1 MPLFAP
7 LRPVS
12 WPGRCRYGI
21 SSSKVSLRCVPRA
34 PRITLG
40 GIIHGAEQLGADFL
54 VMNSTPGIALVSL
67 RISTEGLMYNQCAFG
82 PDLVTRVE
90 PYYSED
96 IAPEGIKR
104 GSILV
109 FESYHKNHRS
119 NNKANSSI
127 NQSPK
132 MTITITVEK
141 DGYYEVNG
149 TRQEPTV
156 SLYVIPAASKL
167 RRMLKDTKDLI
178 VCPGVYDGL
187 SARVAMEVGFKGL
200 YMTGAGTTASRL
212 GMADLGLAQLHDMK
226 TNAEMIANLDPFGPP
241 LIADMDT
248 GYGGPLMVS
257 KSVQQYIQAGVAGFH
272 IEDQISNKRCG
283 HLAGK
288 KVVSLEEYLM
298 RIRAAKLTKDRLHSD
313 IVLIARTDALQQ
325 HGYEECIRRLRAARD
340 IGADVGL
347 LEGFTSKEQ
356 ARQAV
361 QDLAPWPL
369 LLNMVENGATPLITT
384 KEAEDMGFRIM
395 IFSFATIT
403 PAYLGIKATLERLK
417 TEGVVGVPDG
427 VGPRKLFEVC
437 GLMDSMKIDTES
449 GNDGFSEGV

>member
-1 MPLFAP
+1 
-7 LRPVS
+7 
-12 WPGRCRYGI
+12 
-21 SSSKVSLRCVPRA
+21 
-34 PRITLG
+34 
-40 GIIHGAEQLGADFL
+40 
-54 VMNSTPGIALVSL
+54 
-67 RISTEGLMYNQCAFG
+67 
-82 PDLVTRVE
+82 
-90 PYYSED
+90 
-96 IAPEGIKR
+96 
-104 GSILV
+104 
-109 FESYHKNHRS
+109 
-119 NNKANSSI
+119 
-127 NQSPK
+127 

-149 TRQEPTV
+149 ARQEPTV

-187 SARVAMEVGFKGL
+187 SARIAMQVGFKGL

-248 GYGGPLMVS
+248 GYGGPLMVA

-272 IEDQISNKRCG
+272 IEDQIQNKRCG
-283 HLAGK
+283 HLNGK
-288 KVVSLEEYLM
+288 KVVGLEEYLT

-325 HGYEECIRRLRAARD
+325 HGYEECIRRLKAARD

-369 LLNMVENGATPLITT
+369 LLNMVENGASPLITT
-384 KEAEDMGFRIM
+384 KEAEEMGFRIM

-403 PAYLGIKATLERLK
+403 PAYMGIKATLERLK
-417 TEGVVGVPDG
+417 SEGVVGVPEG
-427 VGPRKLFEVC
+427 LGPKTIFDVC
-437 GLMDSMKIDTES
+437 GLMDSMKVDTES
-449 GNDGFSEGV
+449 GGDGFVDGV

>member
-1 MPLFAP
+1 
-7 LRPVS
+7 
-12 WPGRCRYGI
+12 
-21 SSSKVSLRCVPRA
+21 
-34 PRITLG
+34 
-40 GIIHGAEQLGADFL
+40 
-54 VMNSTPGIALVSL
+54 
-67 RISTEGLMYNQCAFG
+67 
-82 PDLVTRVE
+82 
-90 PYYSED
+90 
-96 IAPEGIKR
+96 
-104 GSILV
+104 
-109 FESYHKNHRS
+109 
-119 NNKANSSI
+119 
-127 NQSPK
+127 

-141 DGYYEVNG
+141 GGYYEVNG
-149 TRQEPTV
+149 ALHEPTV

-187 SARVAMEVGFKGL
+187 SARIAMEVGFKGL

-272 IEDQISNKRCG
+272 IEDQIQNKRCG

-288 KVVSLEEYLM
+288 KVVGLDDFLT
-298 RIRAAKLTKDRLHSD
+298 RIRAAKLTKDRFHSD

-325 HGYEECIRRLRAARD
+325 HGYDECVRRLKAARD

-347 LEGFTSKEQ
+347 IEGFTSKDQ

-384 KEAEDMGFRIM
+384 KEAEEMGFRIM

-403 PAYLGIKATLERLK
+403 PAYQGIKTTLQHLK
-417 TEGVVGVPDG
+417 SEGVVGTPEG
-427 VGPRKLFEVC
+427 LSPKTIFSLC
-437 GLMDSMKIDTES
+437 GLLDSMRIDTES
-449 GNDGFSEGV
+449 GGDGFVDGV

>member
-1 MPLFAP
+1 
-7 LRPVS
+7 
-12 WPGRCRYGI
+12 
-21 SSSKVSLRCVPRA
+21 
-34 PRITLG
+34 
-40 GIIHGAEQLGADFL
+40 
-54 VMNSTPGIALVSL
+54 
-67 RISTEGLMYNQCAFG
+67 
-82 PDLVTRVE
+82 
-90 PYYSED
+90 
-96 IAPEGIKR
+96 
-104 GSILV
+104 
-109 FESYHKNHRS
+109 
-119 NNKANSSI
+119 
-127 NQSPK
+127 

-187 SARVAMEVGFKGL
+187 SARIAMQIGFKGL

-272 IEDQISNKRCG
+272 IEDQIQNKRCG
-283 HLAGK
+283 HLNGK
-288 KVVSLEEYLM
+288 KVVSLDEYLM
-298 RIRAAKLTKDRLHSD
+298 RIRAAKLAKDRLHSD

-325 HGYEECIRRLRAARD
+325 HGYEECIRRLKAARD

-356 ARQAV
+356 AQQAV

-369 LLNMVENGATPLITT
+369 LLNMVENGASPLITT
-384 KEAEDMGFRIM
+384 KEAEEMGFRIM

-403 PAYLGIKATLERLK
+403 PAYMGIKATLERLK
-417 TEGVVGVPDG
+417 ADGVIGVPEG
-427 VGPRKLFEVC
+427 LGPRTIFEVC

-449 GNDGFSEGV
+449 GNDGFAEGV

>member
-1 MPLFAP
+1 
-7 LRPVS
+7 
-12 WPGRCRYGI
+12 
-21 SSSKVSLRCVPRA
+21 
-34 PRITLG
+34 
-40 GIIHGAEQLGADFL
+40 
-54 VMNSTPGIALVSL
+54 
-67 RISTEGLMYNQCAFG
+67 
-82 PDLVTRVE
+82 
-90 PYYSED
+90 
-96 IAPEGIKR
+96 
-104 GSILV
+104 
-109 FESYHKNHRS
+109 
-119 NNKANSSI
+119 
-127 NQSPK
+127 

-187 SARVAMEVGFKGL
+187 SARIAMEVGFKGL

-272 IEDQISNKRCG
+272 IEDQIQNKRCG
-283 HLAGK
+283 HLNGK
-288 KVVSLEEYLM
+288 KVVGLEEYLM

-325 HGYEECIRRLRAARD
+325 HGYDECIRRLKAARD

-369 LLNMVENGATPLITT
+369 LLNMVENGASPLITT
-384 KEAEDMGFRIM
+384 KEAEEMGFRIM
-395 IFSFATIT
+395 IFSFATIS
-403 PAYLGIKATLERLK
+403 PAYMGIKATLERLK
-417 TEGVVGVPDG
+417 SDGVVGVPEG
-427 VGPRKLFEVC
+427 LGPRTIFEVC
-437 GLMDSMKIDTES
+437 GLMDSMKVDTES
-449 GNDGFSEGV
+449 GNDGFAEGV

>member
-1 MPLFAP
+1 
-7 LRPVS
+7 
-12 WPGRCRYGI
+12 
-21 SSSKVSLRCVPRA
+21 
-34 PRITLG
+34 
-40 GIIHGAEQLGADFL
+40 
-54 VMNSTPGIALVSL
+54 
-67 RISTEGLMYNQCAFG
+67 
-82 PDLVTRVE
+82 
-90 PYYSED
+90 
-96 IAPEGIKR
+96 
-104 GSILV
+104 
-109 FESYHKNHRS
+109 
-119 NNKANSSI
+119 
-127 NQSPK
+127 

-149 TRQEPTV
+149 TPQEPTV

-167 RRMLKDTKDLI
+167 RRMLRDTKDLI

-187 SARVAMEVGFKGL
+187 SARVAMEVGFKAM

-212 GMADLGLAQLHDMK
+212 GMADLGLAQLHDMR

-248 GYGGPLMVS
+248 GYGGPLVVS

-272 IEDQISNKRCG
+272 IEDQIQNKRCG
-283 HLAGK
+283 HLQGK
-288 KVVSLEEYLM
+288 KVVGLDEYIT
-298 RIRAAKLTKDRLHSD
+298 RIRAAKMTKDRLHSD

-325 HGYEECIRRLRAARD
+325 HGYDECIRRLKAARD

-384 KEAEDMGFRIM
+384 KEAEEMGFRIM

-403 PAYLGIKATLERLK
+403 PAYLGIKSTLEHLK
-417 TEGVVGVPDG
+417 KEGVVGTPEG
-427 VGPRKLFEVC
+427 LGPRKLFEVC
-437 GLMDSMKIDTES
+437 GLMESMRVDTEA
-449 GNDGFSEGV
+449 GGDGFSQGV

>member
-1 MPLFAP
+1 
-7 LRPVS
+7 
-12 WPGRCRYGI
+12 
-21 SSSKVSLRCVPRA
+21 
-34 PRITLG
+34 
-40 GIIHGAEQLGADFL
+40 
-54 VMNSTPGIALVSL
+54 
-67 RISTEGLMYNQCAFG
+67 
-82 PDLVTRVE
+82 
-90 PYYSED
+90 
-96 IAPEGIKR
+96 
-104 GSILV
+104 
-109 FESYHKNHRS
+109 
-119 NNKANSSI
+119 
-127 NQSPK
+127 

-167 RRMLKDTKDLI
+167 RRMLKDTKELI

-187 SARVAMEVGFKGL
+187 SARIAMQVGFKGL

-212 GMADLGLAQLHDMK
+212 GMADLGLAHLHDMK

-241 LIADMDT
+241 LIADMDH

-257 KSVQQYIQAGVAGFH
+257 RSVQQYIQAGVAGFH
-272 IEDQISNKRCG
+272 IEDQIANKRCG
-283 HLAGK
+283 HLNGK
-288 KVVSLEEYLM
+288 KVVGLDEYLM
-298 RIRAAKLTKDRLHSD
+298 RIRAAKLTKERLHSD

-325 HGYEECIRRLRAARD
+325 HGYDECITRLKAARD

-369 LLNMVENGATPLITT
+369 LLNMVENGASPLITT
-384 KEAEDMGFRIM
+384 KEAEEMGFRIM

-403 PAYLGIKATLERLK
+403 PAYMGIKATLERLK
-417 TEGVVGVPDG
+417 ADGVVGVPDG
-427 VGPRKLFEVC
+427 LGPRTIFEVC
-437 GLMDSMKIDTES
+437 GLMDSMKVDSES
-449 GNDGFSEGV
+449 GNDGFANGV

>member
-1 MPLFAP
+1 
-7 LRPVS
+7 
-12 WPGRCRYGI
+12 
-21 SSSKVSLRCVPRA
+21 
-34 PRITLG
+34 
-40 GIIHGAEQLGADFL
+40 
-54 VMNSTPGIALVSL
+54 
-67 RISTEGLMYNQCAFG
+67 
-82 PDLVTRVE
+82 
-90 PYYSED
+90 
-96 IAPEGIKR
+96 
-104 GSILV
+104 
-109 FESYHKNHRS
+109 
-119 NNKANSSI
+119 
-127 NQSPK
+127 

-167 RRMLKDTKDLI
+167 RRMLKDTKELI

-272 IEDQISNKRCG
+272 IEDQIQNKRCG

-288 KVVSLEEYLM
+288 KVVSLDEYLM

-427 VGPRKLFEVC
+427 MGPRKLFEVC

-449 GNDGFSEGV
+449 GNDGFADGV